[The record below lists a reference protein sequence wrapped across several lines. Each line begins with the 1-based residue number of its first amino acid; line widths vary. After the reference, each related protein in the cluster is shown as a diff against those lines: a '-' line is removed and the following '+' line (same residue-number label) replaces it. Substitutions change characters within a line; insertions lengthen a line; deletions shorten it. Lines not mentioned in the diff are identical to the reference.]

1 MDTKKLAKIHAQAQ
15 KNEAQLKK
23 IQDSFADLLLE
34 TEVSE
39 IIDALGISRE
49 RVSYLRKSSHVLKI
63 GTILDYTTRLLLSG
77 SEAGQ

>member
-1 MDTKKLAKIHAQAQ
+1 MDTKKLAAIHALAQ
-15 KNEAQLKK
+15 KNEAQLRK

-49 RVSYLRKSSHVLKI
+49 RVSYLRKNSHVLKI
-63 GTILDYTTRLLLSG
+63 GTILDYTTRLLASG
-77 SEAGQ
+77 SEKE